1 MGIQYHH
8 PSPHRKLSCTVQ
20 LTLQRNGTSGGSRW
34 CAPHHLRTWTNYACI
49 PNNIH
54 KRSILW
60 AFTLHMQQ
68 LSFPIQQFACLSD
81 YPRKEW
87 KRVSQEVVR
96 KSASL
101 DALRNFLYVRS
112 NLFSFFNNGKHLG
125 FSQLDSHCAAF
136 IKVCTKDRRRHQMS
150 SVIQN
155 SKNSGQG

>member
-1 MGIQYHH
+1 
-8 PSPHRKLSCTVQ
+8 
-20 LTLQRNGTSGGSRW
+20 
-34 CAPHHLRTWTNYACI
+34 
-49 PNNIH
+49 
-54 KRSILW
+54 
-60 AFTLHMQQ
+60 MQQ

-136 IKVCTKDRRRHQMS
+136 IKVCTKDGRRHQMS

-155 SKNSGQG
+155 SKNSGQGHTRSPMATQTKQRSND